1 VVHGL
6 RPAATPRALAGFKR
20 TYGTKDGI
28 KDGTKDGTKDDGGRC
43 GITDAFSLINQP
55 PSMNATDQSRA
66 VGINFPQSCGFCSR
80 FGALK
85 ALDSVVLDL

>member
-1 VVHGL
+1 MVHGL

-28 KDGTKDGTKDDGGRC
+28 KDGTKDSTKDDGGRC
-43 GITDAFSLINQP
+43 GITDAFSHQ
-55 PSMNATDQSRA
+55 SMNATDQSRA

-85 ALDSVVLDL
+85 ALDSVVLDI